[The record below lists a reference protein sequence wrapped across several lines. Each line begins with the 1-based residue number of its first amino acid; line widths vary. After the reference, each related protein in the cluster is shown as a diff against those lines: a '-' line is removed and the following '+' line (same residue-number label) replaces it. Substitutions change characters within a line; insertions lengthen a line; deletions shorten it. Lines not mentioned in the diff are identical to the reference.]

1 MPAMNDQRTD
11 VKEKKRSQL
20 GEVWRRL
27 RRNKAAVLG
36 MSVIV
41 MLFVVAIFAPLLA
54 PYDPNKIDMKV
65 RLQASSPEH
74 LLGTDNFGRD
84 ILSRI
89 IYGSR
94 ISLYVGFVAV
104 GIGAVFGGI
113 LGAIGGFYG
122 KQIDNVIMRLMDV
135 LLAVPQI
142 ILAIAIVG
150 VLGTSLTNLMI
161 AVGISQVPRYARLVR
176 ASAMSLRGQEFV
188 EAAKA
193 IGATDL
199 RIILENILPNCM
211 APIIVQSTL
220 GVGGGHSVGR
230 LPELPRP
237 RRPASDAR
245 VGSMLSAG
253 RQFLRSAPHLSIY
266 PGTGDRHRGAGAQR
280 VRRRVAGLPRPQTA
294 PVERDGTAMNTP
306 LLQVKNLNV
315 VYRTFEGV
323 LHAVN
328 ASTSTSGPGRRSASW
343 GRAAPE
349 RRRPRSPSCVSCRS
363 LRARSS
369 AGRSSSRERT
379 SCRFRSAR

>member
-1 MPAMNDQRTD
+1 MHEQRTD

-41 MLFVVAIFAPLLA
+41 VLFVVAIFAPLLA

-104 GIGAVFGGI
+104 GIGAIFGGI

-150 VLGTSLTNLMI
+150 VLGTSLTNLMV

-188 EAAKA
+188 EAARA

-211 APIIVQSTL
+211 APIIVQTTL
-220 GVGGGHSVGR
+220 KIADVILTIAGLSFLGLGIQAPM
-230 LPELPRP
+230 PEW
-237 RRPASDAR
+237 
-245 VGSMLSAG
+245 GSMLSG
-253 RQFLRSAPHLSIY
+253 
-266 PGTGDRHRGAGAQR
+266 
-280 VRRRVAGLPRPQTA
+280 
-294 PVERDGTAMNTP
+294 
-306 LLQVKNLNV
+306 
-315 VYRTFEGV
+315 
-323 LHAVN
+323 
-328 ASTSTSGPGRRSASW
+328 
-343 GRAAPE
+343 
-349 RRRPRSPSCVSCRS
+349 
-363 LRARSS
+363 
-369 AGRSSSRERT
+369 GRSYIRDYSYMTLFPGLAIMTTILSLNLMGDGLRDALDPRLK
-379 SCRFRSAR
+379 